1 MVDASITA
9 FRGLVNHTTVYLC
22 YGSCAV
28 PTKHQLPHPLPDPL
42 IELVAQRFRV
52 LGEPMRI
59 KLLDLLRQ
67 RDATVGELQDA
78 LGASQQNVSKH
89 LGILHAAG
97 MVSRTK
103 DGTQVR
109 YSISD
114 PSVFELCDQV
124 CGGVR
129 RQLQDLEAIL
139 QPV

>member
-1 MVDASITA
+1 MASATPA
-9 FRGLVNHTTVYLC
+9 
-22 YGSCAV
+22 
-28 PTKHQLPHPLPDPL
+28 PHPLPEPL

-59 KLLDLLRQ
+59 KLLDQLREG
-67 RDATVGELQDA
+67 DATVGELQHT

-97 MVSRTK
+97 MVSRAK
-103 DGTQVR
+103 EGNQVR

-124 CGGVR
+124 CGSVR
-129 RQLQDLEAIL
+129 RRLQDLEAIVEEL
-139 QPV
+139 

>member
-1 MVDASITA
+1 MKKPAPV
-9 FRGLVNHTTVYLC
+9 
-22 YGSCAV
+22 
-28 PTKHQLPHPLPDPL
+28 PHPLPEPL

-59 KLLDLLRQ
+59 KLLDRLR
-67 RDATVGELQDA
+67 DGEATVNELRDA
-78 LGASQQNVSKH
+78 LGASQQNISKH

-103 DGTQVR
+103 HGNQAV

-129 RQLQDLEAIL
+129 RQLRDLEAIL
-139 QPV
+139 QPA